1 MERRGRALQ
10 ALATACLILLLHSA
24 SAFGL
29 IARMKKKPQHTLEDL
44 IVQSVTPED
53 VAHVDVMRF
62 VREGVQYS
70 QERGV
75 QLSQECEKRYG
86 YSFIEDQRSHHFRMC
101 KSAVTKRSDGTL
113 AGVPTEPSALGR
125 LRAKLARKLARRVAR
140 MKEAASTVVHV
151 RRLQQ
156 DAGDSGSSS
165 GGGYVRQPLTADQRF
180 RQDYE
185 DLTDYLGKEATRK
198 LLQDAGVH
206 LPVEWATSYD
216 AEVDPL
222 DDDRSASGAGITA
235 RERMLRFAGQG
246 PGATSSSL
254 SALRRLQ
261 ETAAS
266 GELNV
271 GEDESGSNTLMLQIM
286 KFVHDKKD
294 DGEDDG
300 SDIYNADGDP
310 SELED
315 DDDGDEED
323 EAEGEDQE
331 GAGGG
336 SSNSDGGGGGSGAA
350 GDGEQQQDP
359 LDTVVNG
366 LIKGASSNGGWHKR
380 RDFQPVDFVSD
391 QEEPQYD
398 ARGTDYKSYVG
409 CYLQVGALL
418 AWLHPPCLSHGASA
432 PAAGV
437 AGEGAEAGGRVLV
450 LLDATLV
457 TCRAGLAIRG
467 IARGG
472 QRTPWALAP
481 TRLRHAGPAAVL
493 LVLCCAP
500 RA

>member
-10 ALATACLILLLHSA
+10 AVGTACLILLLHST
-24 SAFGL
+24 STFGL

-44 IVQSVTPED
+44 IVQSVAPED

-75 QLSQECEKRYG
+75 QLSEECEKRYG
-86 YSFIEDQRSHHFRMC
+86 YSFVEDQRSHHFRMC

-156 DAGDSGSSS
+156 DGGDSGGDSSS
-165 GGGYVRQPLTADQRF
+165 GGNVRQQLTADQRF

-198 LLQDAGVH
+198 LLQDAGVQ
-206 LPVEWATSYD
+206 LPAEWATTYD
-216 AEVDPL
+216 AEGVAL
-222 DDDRSASGAGITA
+222 NDDRSAAGAALTA
-235 RERMLRFAGQG
+235 QERMLRFAGQG
-246 PGATSSSL
+246 SEATSSRQH
-254 SALRRLQ
+254 ARRRLQ
-261 ETAAS
+261 EAAAS

-315 DDDGDEED
+315 DEDGDEED
-323 EAEGEDQE
+323 EGDEEEGQE

-336 SSNSDGGGGGSGAA
+336 SGNGGGGGGGAA
-350 GDGEQQQDP
+350 GDGEQQPDP

-391 QEEPQYD
+391 QEDPRYD

-409 CYLQVGALL
+409 CYLQVRALL
-418 AWLHPPCLSHGASA
+418 AWLYPPYVPHGSHHMEPGQLLF
-432 PAAGV
+432 GV
-437 AGEGAEAGGRVLV
+437 AGEGREAGGTGTAVHRVGDERV
-450 LLDATLV
+450 AN
-457 TCRAGLAIRG
+457 GAIG
-467 IARGG
+467 QSTSVEV
-472 QRTPWALAP
+472 QRTPWAFAP
-481 TRLRHAGPAAVL
+481 TGRGLHSQQL
-493 LVLCCAP
+493 SC
-500 RA
+500 